1 MGRGEEGRGGGKGE
15 RRGEGEG
22 GKGEGGGRRG
32 GRGERRGEGRGGDRI
47 GRVGTG
53 VSGLVKM
60 AWAGL
65 DCFETAAQTGYS
77 TDKEKEATKL
87 HNLLE
92 VTPLLVELLGKK
104 KESSFPELSNTL
116 LRYTASGNLLGSEV
130 MFSFVSCFYFVFM
143 PRLFTLLSFIIG

>member
-15 RRGEGEG
+15 RRGEG
-22 GKGEGGGRRG
+22 
-32 GRGERRGEGRGGDRI
+32 RGGDRI
-47 GRVGTG
+47 GR
-53 VSGLVKM
+53 GLVKM

-87 HNLLE
+87 HNLPE

-104 KESSFPELSNTL
+104 KNLVFLSSAIHCSDILPLVICSVL
-116 LRYTASGNLLGSEV
+116 K
-130 MFSFVSCFYFVFM
+130 
-143 PRLFTLLSFIIG
+143 